1 MKATILLIFALF
13 TTVLFAQVQTG
24 KASFYG
30 DKFEGRL
37 TASGEKYY
45 HKNATAAHRSL
56 PFGTLLKV
64 TNLANNKTAIVKVND
79 RGPFVSGRIIDL
91 SKSVAQ
97 KLDFVG
103 AGIADVVI
111 EIIDSEEIA
120 TTPVVTNDTE
130 VETNSTEVATE
141 ETSNET
147 PNETV
152 APVIEAEFYEL
163 AIDRVQPDW
172 IGVQIGSFQELANL
186 IRLADNLKVSYQ
198 KEITVQVKTINGVK
212 IYSLILGK
220 FSNRD
225 KAENFRDRVQ
235 KRYPDCFIVDMT
247 AAK

>member
-1 MKATILLIFALF
+1 MKATILLVFALF

-56 PFGTLLKV
+56 PFGTMLKV

-103 AGIADVVI
+103 AGVADVVI
-111 EIIDSEEIA
+111 EIIDSEDIT
-120 TTPVVTNDTE
+120 TTPVITNDTE
-130 VETNSTEVATE
+130 VVTNSTEVAAE
-141 ETSNET
+141 ET
-147 PNETV
+147 PKETV

-220 FSNRD
+220 FSKRD

-247 AAK
+247 SK

>member
-1 MKATILLIFALF
+1 MKAIILLVFALF
-13 TTVLFAQVQTG
+13 TTVLSAQIQTG

-56 PFGTLLKV
+56 PFGTMLKV
-64 TNLANNKTAIVKVND
+64 TNLANNKTEVVKVND

-97 KLDFVG
+97 KLDFIGVG
-103 AGIADVVI
+103 VADVVI
-111 EIIDSEEIA
+111 EIIDAEEI
-120 TTPVVTNDTE
+120 TTPANTTNDTE
-130 VETNSTEVATE
+130 IATSAAVVTEKTTGSTEKT
-141 ETSNET
+141 T
-147 PNETV
+147 
-152 APVIEAEFYEL
+152 APLIESEFYEL

-247 AAK
+247 TAK

>member
-1 MKATILLIFALF
+1 MKATILLVFALF

-56 PFGTLLKV
+56 PFGTMLKV

-103 AGIADVVI
+103 AGVADVVI
-111 EIIDSEEIA
+111 EIMDSEDIT
-120 TTPVVTNDTE
+120 TTPVITNDTE
-130 VETNSTEVATE
+130 VVTNSTEVAAE
-141 ETSNET
+141 ET
-147 PNETV
+147 PKETV

-220 FSNRD
+220 FSKRD

-247 AAK
+247 SK

>member
-1 MKATILLIFALF
+1 MKATILLVFALF

-37 TASGEKYY
+37 TASGEKYH

-56 PFGTLLKV
+56 PFGTMLKV

-103 AGIADVVI
+103 AGVADVVI
-111 EIIDSEEIA
+111 EIIDSEDIT
-120 TTPVVTNDTE
+120 TTPVITNDTE
-130 VETNSTEVATE
+130 VVTNSTEVAAE
-141 ETSNET
+141 ET
-147 PNETV
+147 PKETV

-220 FSNRD
+220 FSKRD

-247 AAK
+247 SK